1 MPLALWPRQ
10 SPHPPLWY
18 GLSHPDSTV
27 WAARNGVNIITNR
40 DEIGSREITD
50 RYRKEWHELGHNA
63 STLPRMGMSRHI
75 VISETESAAMA
86 IARRAYSVWRK
97 SFYVLWEQNGME
109 PINVHFPEELDELI
123 NQGQAIVGTAEYVAE
138 EIQRQA
144 TASGVNYFLCR
155 FAFGDMTYDEAKQ
168 SVDRF
173 TIVPNVLS
181 C

>member
-1 MPLALWPRQ
+1 
-10 SPHPPLWY
+10 
-18 GLSHPDSTV
+18 
-27 WAARNGVNIITNR
+27 
-40 DEIGSREITD
+40 
-50 RYRKEWHELGHNA
+50 
-63 STLPRMGMSRHI
+63 MGMSRHI
-75 VISETESAAMA
+75 VISETESEAMA

-97 SFYVLWEQNGME
+97 SFYVLWEQNGMK
-109 PINVHFPEELDELI
+109 PLNVHFPEELDELV

-144 TASGVNYFLCR
+144 IASGVNYFLCR

-168 SVDRF
+168 SVDHF